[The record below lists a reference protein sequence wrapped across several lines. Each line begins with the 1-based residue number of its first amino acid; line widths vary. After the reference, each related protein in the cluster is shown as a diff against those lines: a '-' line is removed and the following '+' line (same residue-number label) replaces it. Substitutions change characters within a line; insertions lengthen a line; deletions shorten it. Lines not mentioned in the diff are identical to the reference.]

1 MIKREI
7 QDSIEERLFKG
18 KLIIIY
24 GARQVG
30 KTTLI
35 KEIGNKYPDDKLYL
49 NCDEPDIRELL
60 TDATSTKLKNLAGQK
75 KLVLIDEAQRV
86 KNIGITLKLFAD
98 ELKNVQ
104 VIATGSSSFELSN
117 VINEPLTGRKYE
129 FNLYPFSMREL
140 SKEFGW
146 IEANRLLQERII
158 YGMYPEIVVN
168 PAEKKNLLK
177 EITRSYLFKDILSYE
192 GIRKPEILEK
202 LIMALAAQ
210 VGNEVSNNEL
220 AATIG
225 LDKDTINKYM
235 DILEKAFVI
244 FRLSPFSRNVR
255 TEITKMKKVYFYDTG
270 IRNALISNFNNLEL
284 RNDKGALWENF
295 MIVERLKMISAL
307 NKEVKNYFWRTAQ
320 QQEIDYVE
328 EENNALSAY
337 EFSWNINKKKKIP
350 LTFRNAYEVKT
361 FGVITI
367 ENYNDFLG
375 IS

>member
-60 TDATSTKLKNLAGQK
+60 IDATSTKLKNLAGQK

-220 AATIG
+220 ATTIG

>member
-60 TDATSTKLKNLAGQK
+60 TDTTSTKLKNLAGQK

-158 YGMYPEIVVN
+158 HGMYPEIVVN

>member
-220 AATIG
+220 ATTIG

>member
-158 YGMYPEIVVN
+158 HGMYPEIVVN

-220 AATIG
+220 ATTIG

>member
-60 TDATSTKLKNLAGQK
+60 TDTTSTKLKNLAGQK

-220 AATIG
+220 ATTIG

-328 EENNALSAY
+328 EENNVLSAY

>member
-35 KEIGNKYPDDKLYL
+35 KEIGNKYSDDKLYL

-60 TDATSTKLKNLAGQK
+60 TDTTSTKLKNLAGQK

-328 EENNALSAY
+328 EENNVLSAY